1 MTKMCYVTTDF
12 NRLSPTYSYV
22 DLHIKMSASCTF
34 FVLLASYGRQMVVQT
49 FVVHT
54 GHPPHNII
62 HLLHVYHVNI
72 PWISVPSRRFC
83 GTR

>member
-1 MTKMCYVTTDF
+1 M
-12 NRLSPTYSYV
+12 
-22 DLHIKMSASCTF
+22 HF
-34 FVLLASYGRQMVVQT
+34 FVLLASYGHQMVVQT

-62 HLLHVYHVNI
+62 HLLHEYHVDI
-72 PWISVPSRRFC
+72 PWISVPLRRFC

>member
-1 MTKMCYVTTDF
+1 MRQVTTDF

-22 DLHIKMSASCTF
+22 DLYIKMSASSCTF
-34 FVLLASYGRQMVVQT
+34 LVLMASYGRRMVVQI

-54 GHPPHNII
+54 GHPPHNIM
-62 HLLHVYHVNI
+62 HLLHEYHVDI

-83 GTR
+83 GMR